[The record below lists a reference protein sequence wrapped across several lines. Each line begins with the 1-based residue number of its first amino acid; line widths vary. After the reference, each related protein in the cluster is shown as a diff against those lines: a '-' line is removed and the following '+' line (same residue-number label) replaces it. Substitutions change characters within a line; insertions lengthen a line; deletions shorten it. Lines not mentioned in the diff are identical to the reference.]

1 MGMHDRDYY
10 REDYAKKNGKRY
22 DTKRR
27 VYFIP
32 PAAKT
37 GRPHWAL
44 LLGLFLSLC
53 ALVFFGLRFF
63 NSLA

>member
-27 VYFIP
+27 VYFIQ

-53 ALVFFGLRFF
+53 GLVFFGLRLVNYF
-63 NSLA
+63 A